1 METWDPIPI
10 TSFCINTG
18 SECIRYAHVN
28 TKNNKPRTKA
38 QKPIIYLTERMH
50 TGIYSHFSRTMSS
63 NNPGTVMASAVDA
76 EIATFRTMQESMQQY
91 QSNLQLV
98 QSQRTENEMVLEEFQ
113 LLLDAKKTN
122 SGKQV
127 VNVYKMIGPVLMSQ
141 NINEAYQTVEKRLQF
156 ITTEQTKIQN
166 QMDGQEKLLQEQ
178 AKKVQQ
184 MQAMLQQS
192 TVQAVQAIAQQHQ
205 AA

>member
-1 METWDPIPI
+1 
-10 TSFCINTG
+10 
-18 SECIRYAHVN
+18 
-28 TKNNKPRTKA
+28 
-38 QKPIIYLTERMH
+38 
-50 TGIYSHFSRTMSS
+50 MSS

-76 EIATFRTMQESMQQY
+76 EIATFRTMQDSMQQY
-91 QSNLQLV
+91 QSKLQLV

-113 LLLDAKKTN
+113 LLMDAKVKN
-122 SGKQV
+122 SGKRA

-141 NINEAYQTVEKRLQF
+141 SIDDAYQTVEKRIQF
-156 ITTEQTKIQN
+156 ITTEQTNVQKQI
-166 QMDGQEKLLQEQ
+166 DEQEKLLQEQ

-184 MQAMLQQS
+184 MQSILQQS

>member
-1 METWDPIPI
+1 M
-10 TSFCINTG
+10 G
-18 SECIRYAHVN
+18 SVANE
-28 TKNNKPRTKA
+28 
-38 QKPIIYLTERMH
+38 
-50 TGIYSHFSRTMSS
+50 S
-63 NNPGTVMASAVDA
+63 NPGTVMASAVDA

-113 LLLDAKKTN
+113 LLLEAKKKNTE
-122 SGKQV
+122 GKAV

-141 NINEAYQTVEKRLQF
+141 SVDEAYQTVEKRIQF
-156 ITTEQTKIQN
+156 ITTEQNKIQN
-166 QMDGQEKLLQEQ
+166 QMDEQEKLLQEQ

-184 MQAMLQQS
+184 MQSMLQQS